1 MDKTALRTAAAK
13 YGTPLYLFDLEA
25 FTARA
30 QRAVSYTHLT
40 LPTKL
45 EV

>member
-25 FTARA
+25 FTAQHVEYGPGLNA
-30 QRAVSYTHLT
+30 
-40 LPTKL
+40 
-45 EV
+45 E